1 MVLVV
6 VILVAWIVIL
16 GPSLLRRRARG
27 GGVES
32 ITHFHHQLQILE
44 HSAPEPIVAPAY
56 RLRALDGSG
65 TPTGIT
71 YPDHGAPPVLT
82 VVGAKELPR
91 PALAFLGEPAVAAVA
106 DPGDDTDLPPAAV
119 RRDLTRG
126 RAGDGNSVHADTA
139 HADTAHRGQPVPDR
153 AYQEATHRSRPP
165 VELDVS
171 PRGVDLRARSL
182 ARRRRRDTLLV
193 LGVAFVVTLLLG
205 LIPGASF
212 LWVASAL
219 IGVALVGYVA
229 VLVNLRRLA
238 DERERKLHY
247 LDPMD
252 PPRAARPGAPATH
265 ASGRYA
271 HPSSQQAV
279 AR

>member
-6 VILVAWIVIL
+6 IILVAWIVIL

-56 RLRALDGSG
+56 RLRAVDGSG

-91 PALAFLGEPAVAAVA
+91 PALAFLGEPAVAAAA
-106 DPGDDTDLPPAAV
+106 DPGDDADLPPAAV
-119 RRDLTRG
+119 GRDLTRA
-126 RAGDGNSVHADTA
+126 RAVDGYGA
-139 HADTAHRGQPVPDR
+139 HADTVHPGQPFPDR
-153 AYQEATHRSRPP
+153 AYREATHRSRPP

-252 PPRAARPGAPATH
+252 PPRAVRPGAPATH